1 MNEPAELVPLERI
14 ENRILVIRGCKVLLD
29 RDLADLYEVPT
40 KRLNEQVKR
49 NLERFPEDFMFQ
61 LDRHEQR
68 ELVANC
74 DRFARLKHS
83 TALPYAFTEHGAI
96 MAASVLNSSRAV
108 EASIFVVRAF
118 VRLRQMLASHK
129 ELARKLEQLER
140 KLATHDTQILALIEA
155 IRQLASPPKPQ
166 KRRRIGFHTDER
178 KKPRKGKGT

>member
-1 MNEPAELVPLERI
+1 MPDATKLVPVERI
-14 ENRILVIRGCKVLLD
+14 ENRILLIRGCKVLLD
-29 RDLADLYEVPT
+29 RDLAELYEVPT

-83 TALPYAFTEHGAI
+83 TTLPYAFTEHGAI
-96 MAASVLNSSRAV
+96 MAASVLNSPRAV

-118 VRLRQMLASHK
+118 VRLRQMLVSH
-129 ELARKLEQLER
+129 EELSRRLARIEKKLTE
-140 KLATHDTQILALIEA
+140 HDEDILAIVTLIRE
-155 IRQLASPPKPQ
+155 LTTPPPPQ
-166 KRRRIGFHTDER
+166 KRRRIGFQAGNDKEEAR
-178 KKPRKGKGT
+178 SRAR